1 MPPAEAHSGSNS
13 DSILAFLPDTH
24 KWVEM
29 RVPYPLGF
37 YPRGMD
43 ARIDNAKAG
52 WKGREM
58 WSVNATATPWHQ
70 ETGEGSFEKVVK
82 FQVRP
87 NPLAE

>member
-1 MPPAEAHSGSNS
+1 
-13 DSILAFLPDTH
+13 
-24 KWVEM
+24 
-29 RVPYPLGF
+29 
-37 YPRGMD
+37 MD
-43 ARIDNAKAG
+43 ARIDDTKAG

-87 NPLAE
+87 DPLAH